1 MGRMTI
7 LVERVID
14 STKAYVADAFKSI
27 IPRIE
32 ALERGLAE
40 AKADRLEDIER
51 TLAKELA
58 RRPTPQDGKSVTLDD
73 VRPLIEEAVKTIP
86 APKDGRD
93 GKDGENGTSIT
104 LDDVRPLIEQAVK
117 TIPAPKDGKDG
128 EDGKS
133 VTVDEV
139 LPALTAELQKAIA
152 ALPIPK
158 DGRDGIDGKDGA
170 DGKSVT
176 ADDVLPVLRAELQ
189 KAVEALPVPKDGRDG
204 IDGKD
209 GTSVTVDDLRAM
221 FEAEQAKW
229 ALDWE
234 RRAQDQMTRFMDR
247 IPAPKDGKDGA
258 DGLGFEDLEVQHDGE
273 RTFTVRFVRGEKV
286 KEFAFKVPVVIE
298 RGVYRAGQTY
308 ERGDGVTRDGSF
320 WIAQKDTA
328 AKPGESP
335 DWRMAVKKGRDG
347 KDGERGL
354 KGEPGQKGRDGRDFS
369 QVAFPGVR

>member
-1 MGRMTI
+1 MSKGKELGEQVLSAVKGYVARSI
-7 LVERVID
+7 VSVVERL
-14 STKAYVADAFKSI
+14 DA
-27 IPRIE
+27 IE
-32 ALERGLAE
+32 Q
-40 AKADRLEDIER
+40 RLKEVPPKGEKGEDGR
-51 TLAKELA
+51 
-58 RRPTPQDGKSVTLDD
+58 SVTIDD
-73 VRPLIEEAVKTIP
+73 VRPLIEEAVKALP
-86 APKDGRD
+86 VPKDGRD
-93 GKDGENGTSIT
+93 GENGTSVT

-117 TIPAPKDGKDG
+117 AIPAPKDGKDG
-128 EDGKS
+128 ENGKS
-133 VTVDEV
+133 ITADDV
-139 LPALTAELQKAIA
+139 LPALKTELQKAVE

-170 DGKSVT
+170 
-176 ADDVLPVLRAELQ
+176 
-189 KAVEALPVPKDGRDG
+189 
-204 IDGKD
+204 
-209 GTSVTVDDLRAM
+209 SVTVEDFRQM

-229 ALDWE
+229 TVGFE
-234 RRAQDQMTRFMDR
+234 RYANDFMQRCIDR
-247 IPAPKDGKDGA
+247 IPAPKDGKDGS

-286 KEFAFKVPVVIE
+286 KEFAFKVPVLIE

-320 WIAQKDTA
+320 WVAQKETS

-347 KDGERGL
+347 KDGERGI